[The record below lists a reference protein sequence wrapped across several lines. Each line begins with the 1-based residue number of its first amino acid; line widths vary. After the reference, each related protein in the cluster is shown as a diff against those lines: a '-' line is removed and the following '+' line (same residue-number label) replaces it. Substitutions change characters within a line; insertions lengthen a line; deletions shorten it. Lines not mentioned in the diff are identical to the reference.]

1 MAAGSKAELPTVT
14 HPFRRAIFRGLG
26 VLLPPLLTIVIFLWV
41 AKTIKSYVLDPVV
54 GTTHDVV
61 RLYVE
66 DIKTADELTPEERAG
81 YTQTGDG
88 KYVPTAVYKFV
99 KNHPRHDT
107 TMWQFER
114 RAATD
119 ELIEIKPTAREVY
132 DEYVTLQYL
141 QPWIVF
147 PIFLIGF
154 MLVLYLLGKFLAA
167 GAGRVGWNML
177 EGGIHRLPLIRNVYG
192 SVKQV
197 TDFVFSE
204 TEIEFN
210 RVVAVEYPRKGMF
223 SLGLVTGESM
233 LDLEAAA
240 NEPVVSVLMP
250 TSPMPMTG
258 FTCTFRKS
266 ETVDLNITID
276 QAIQYIVSC
285 GVVVPPHQMRE
296 IIKTDED
303 ALPGNGQTAL
313 PEPATAASGSASSGS
328 AASEGS

>member
-1 MAAGSKAELPTVT
+1 MASGSAAKSKDKAI
-14 HPFRRAIFRGLG
+14 HPFRRAVIRGLG

-54 GTTHDVV
+54 GITHAAV
-61 RLYVE
+61 RMSVE
-66 DIKTADELTPEERAG
+66 EIKTESELTPAERANFV
-81 YTQTGDG
+81 QTGDG
-88 KYVPTAVYKFV
+88 KYVPQYVYATV
-99 KNHPRHDT
+99 KNHPRRDPT
-107 TMWQFER
+107 LWQFER
-114 RAATD
+114 RQGT
-119 ELIEIKPTAREVY
+119 ESLIEVKPTADQIY
-132 DEYVTLQYL
+132 DAYVTLTYL
-141 QPWIVF
+141 QPWVVIPVF
-147 PIFLIGF
+147 LAAFL
-154 MLVLYLLGKFLAA
+154 LVLYLLGKFLAA
-167 GAGRVGWNML
+167 GAGRVGWNVL

-223 SLGLVTGESM
+223 SLGLVTGDSL

-276 QAIQYIVSC
+276 QAIQYVVSC
-285 GVVVPPHQMRE
+285 GVVVPPQQMRGLT
-296 IIKTDED
+296 KAKYDQKV
-303 ALPGNGQTAL
+303 GNGQPAL
-313 PEPATAASGSASSGS
+313 PEPA
-328 AASEGS
+328 AASEGATVEEGSK

>member
-1 MAAGSKAELPTVT
+1 MALGSSAESKPVVN
-14 HPFRRAIFRGLG
+14 HPFRRAVFRGLG

-54 GTTHDVV
+54 GITHDVV

-66 DIKTADELTPEERAG
+66 DIQSAESLDATERSM
-81 YTQTGDG
+81 YVQTGDG
-88 KYVPTAVYKFV
+88 KFVPSAVYDTV
-99 KNHPRHDT
+99 KKSTRRDPT
-107 TMWQFER
+107 LWQFER
-114 RAATD
+114 RQGSD
-119 ELIEIKPTAREVY
+119 NLIEVKPTADQIYEA
-132 DEYVTLQYL
+132 YVTIEYL
-141 QPWIVF
+141 KPWVVIPVF
-147 PIFLIGF
+147 LSAFL
-154 MLVLYLLGKFLAA
+154 LVLYLLGKFLAA
-167 GAGRVGWNML
+167 GAGRVGWNVL

-223 SLGLVTGESM
+223 SLGLVTGES
-233 LDLEAAA
+233 LVDLEAAA

-266 ETVDLNITID
+266 ETFDLNITID

-285 GVVVPPHQMRE
+285 GVVVPPQQMRDV
-296 IIKTDED
+296 IKSDD
-303 ALPGNGQTAL
+303 SAQNGNGQAAL
-313 PEPATAASGSASSGS
+313 PEPAAASGTTSSG
-328 AASEGS
+328 EGS